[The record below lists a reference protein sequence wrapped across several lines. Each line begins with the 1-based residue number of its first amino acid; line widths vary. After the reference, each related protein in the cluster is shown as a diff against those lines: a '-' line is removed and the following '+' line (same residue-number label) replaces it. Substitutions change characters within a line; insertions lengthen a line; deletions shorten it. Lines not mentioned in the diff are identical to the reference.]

1 MPFPQKLLV
10 VEPVIKI
17 FVHRQDV
24 DQVQRPVD
32 QRLELAHAGGYRAQE
47 EILSVRQALPAFYS
61 PLSAE
66 TTADKPLALK
76 IGRRTG
82 IRH

>member
-32 QRLELAHAGGYRAQE
+32 QRLELAHAGGYRTEQKVFS
-47 EILSVRQALPAFYS
+47 IRKRSPALYS
-61 PLSAE
+61 LSAE

-76 IGRRTG
+76 IGRSTG
-82 IRH
+82 MRH